1 MLFVMF
7 MVAMLGGSV
16 GVWFDNY
23 VVAGVMMIGAGV
35 LGFLFCPNSENKSL
49 EQIEKM

>member
-7 MVAMLGGSV
+7 IVSMLGGSV
-16 GVWFDNY
+16 GVWFDNHY
-23 VVAGVMMIGAGV
+23 IASVMMVVAGVVA
-35 LGFLFCPNSENKSL
+35 FLFCPNSENKSL